1 MAEILELNFDHLWY
15 DKKTVTLVRAL
26 NVWVRC
32 AFGSVCISSCSKVV
46 DLFYGERNEYWFEVH
61 IPGAPG
67 HGSRWGLAIDKIRN
81 AIVIYQV
88 CWWNCSREGETSDK
102 QNAWLQVI
110 LFVNSVL
117 KLFSSAGRSKDF
129 FWSPPLILSLEMSPL
144 ATWQCFKVEPR
155 WISCWQSDNM
165 TTWQHDDKIIL
176 QHDNM
181 TTWQCYKREPRWISC
196 WQPDNLTIG
205 HSDNNAS
212 RGYQG
217 WFYIL

>member
-1 MAEILELNFDHLWY
+1 MLSLDWCDSGCWGLFFNSGWWFNWWWPGFWSWTLINLWY
-15 DKKTVTLVRAL
+15 DKKAVTLVRAL
-26 NVWVRC
+26 NVWVCC

-67 HGSRWGLAIDKIRN
+67 HGSRWGLAIDMIRN

-144 ATWQCFKVEPR
+144 ATWQCFMGEPR
-155 WISCWQSDNM
+155 WISCWQSDNL
-165 TTWQHDDKIIL
+165 TTW

-181 TTWQCYKREPRWISC
+181 TTRQYY
-196 WQPDNLTIG
+196 NLTTWNLTMLQEG
-205 HSDNNAS
+205 T
-212 RGYQG
+212 
-217 WFYIL
+217 